1 MKRMAL
7 IAFVCLLAGMAAR
20 GEEDFSNWFRV
31 MTDSATPSSFWE
43 MSSTDKSVISKKL
56 VLPIP
61 VNELKQAAFE
71 YEIMVQP
78 FDPKRK
84 CHVTSK
90 EYRWADLLLKVNG
103 KEAFCGAAGPL
114 ILKGTHRIVFPV
126 ELLKEGENLFQLSW
140 APIKPEE
147 KGKRVFGYIYVAC
160 DLTEEIRPLKNRKD
174 RLAKAP
180 ETLRFRLLI
189 R

>member
-1 MKRMAL
+1 MKRIAL
-7 IAFVCLLAGMAAR
+7 IVFVCLLVGMAAR
-20 GEEDFSNWFRV
+20 SEEDFSNWFRV

-43 MSSTDKSVISKKL
+43 MSSSDKSVISKKL
-56 VLPIP
+56 VLPMP

-71 YEIMVQP
+71 YEILVQP

-103 KEAFCGAAGPL
+103 KEAFRGTAGPL
-114 ILKGTHRIVFPV
+114 VLKGTHRIVFPV

-140 APIKPEE
+140 APNKPEE
-147 KGKRVFGYIYVAC
+147 KGKRVFGYFYVAC
-160 DLTEEIRPLKNRKD
+160 DLTDEIKDLKNRKD

-180 ETLRFRLLI
+180 EALRFRLLI
-189 R
+189 K